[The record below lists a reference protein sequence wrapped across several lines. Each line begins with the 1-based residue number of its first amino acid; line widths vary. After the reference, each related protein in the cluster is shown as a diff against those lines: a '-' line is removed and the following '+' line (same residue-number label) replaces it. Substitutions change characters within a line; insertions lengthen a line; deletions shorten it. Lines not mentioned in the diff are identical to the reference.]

1 VPLLPEISLEVDD
14 KLIERQLELIDL
26 VEDEARR
33 AELRFYTAAF
43 LQPYFKQK
51 VLSTRF
57 LEDIK
62 MYEHWLQVPVFGEQI
77 QRIIQEEGK
86 KVEQKVRV
94 EARAEGRLEGRREGL
109 ALALQENIMDVLSLR
124 FGLANGRIART
135 IHAIDEPK
143 KLRVIFRRVVK
154 ADSLTAVK
162 KMLAAENLSAKKKTR
177 PKSRP

>member
-1 VPLLPEISLEVDD
+1 MPLLPEISLEVDD

-26 VEDEARR
+26 VEDEALR

-94 EARAEGRLEGRREGL
+94 EARAEGRVEGL